1 MRMFV
6 LSLSLLVAI
15 LAFTTISPAAEK
27 SGGGAAEMA
36 RKLQD
41 PLANIKAVMTDNAIG
56 FNTGASEG
64 TSSGF
69 QIQPIYAID
78 FPDKGFTFLPRGI
91 IPVVGIEP
99 GSRTRLTGENG
110 NPTPPGDKNVW
121 GIGDSVG
128 QFFFVPKTEKNWKW
142 GVGPQ
147 ISFATHTDS
156 ALRGSDWGAGAA
168 GVIVGNLTP
177 DISFAGILGQMWSF
191 DGKFSTAI
199 IQPMLF
205 YNFNSIP
212 GAYVAYNA
220 VSSVNWLAES
230 GDKWTVPLGFSI
242 GRTFDIG
249 GGHGFDAMIGPY
261 YNVARPD
268 GAADWQMRF
277 GLNWMFP

>member
-1 MRMFV
+1 MIV
-6 LSLSLLVAI
+6 VSLFLLVAM
-15 LAFTTISPAAEK
+15 LASTTISSAEEK

-41 PLANIKAVMTDNAIG
+41 PLANIKAVMTDNVIG

-64 TSSGF
+64 TSYGF

-91 IPVVGIEP
+91 IPIVGIEP
-99 GSRTRLTGENG
+99 GSRTQLTGEDG
-110 NPTPPGDKNVW
+110 NPTPSGDKRVW
-121 GIGDSVG
+121 GLGDSVG
-128 QFFFVPKTEKNWKW
+128 QFFFVPKTEKKWKW

-156 ALRGSDWGAGAA
+156 DLRGSNWGAGAA

-177 DISFAGILGQMWSF
+177 NISFAGIVGQMWSF

-230 GDKWTVPLGFSI
+230 GDKWTVPLGVSI
-242 GRTFDIG
+242 GRTFDMG

-261 YNVARPD
+261 YNAARPE
-268 GAADWQMRF
+268 GAADWQIRF